1 MFTEFKHISYSKGLA
16 KLLIDQWYENIWSE
30 CIFPSCYTSQKCQ
43 KYRQPENGRKIPN
56 SSALLITYF
65 EGFMGL
71 SASETFMDL
80 IASSKKLGPHQA
92 RAPVQ
97 KVTQVK
103 PKVEK
108 MKDLLPKRLFRSSE

>member
-1 MFTEFKHISYSKGLA
+1 MTFPLRNTICNFPKIPVKTISV
-16 KLLIDQWYENIWSE
+16 
-30 CIFPSCYTSQKCQ
+30 
-43 KYRQPENGRKIPN
+43 YRQPENGRKIPN